1 MAEQFKPGDQV
12 KVRSNIATGHHR
24 TPAFVQGKTGAIE
37 LIHGTFGN
45 PDKGGQA
52 EPRQPLYLVS
62 FAQTHIW
69 QSCACFLFLHILP
82 VCPLNGPH
90 KIC

>member
-69 QSCACFLFLHILP
+69 DGYNSASKDQILLDLYEHWLEP
-82 VCPLNGPH
+82 A
-90 KIC
+90 